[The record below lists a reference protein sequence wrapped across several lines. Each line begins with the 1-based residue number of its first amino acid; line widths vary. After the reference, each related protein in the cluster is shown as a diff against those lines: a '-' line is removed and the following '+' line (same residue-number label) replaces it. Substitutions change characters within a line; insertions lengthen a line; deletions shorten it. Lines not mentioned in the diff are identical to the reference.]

1 MIEKFRERL
10 RDVFSICSVRM
21 NSKNDA
27 KMLFTKLITN
37 PKVAKSTSSKKMYSR
52 IVFALTIYFCV
63 TTSTFEITAET
74 YPTLMLSKEEI
85 LELSLFKSQVEANL
99 KELEI
104 MELKLNK
111 FRKTVEVQLGSK
123 LNKELD
129 KKLDLNFL
137 TPPEPQVDWSRT
149 RVIRKLEY
157 SI

>member
-1 MIEKFRERL
+1 M
-10 RDVFSICSVRM
+10 RDE
-21 NSKNDA
+21 
-27 KMLFTKLITN
+27 FTKCSERIITKKGRHN
-37 PKVAKSTSSKKMYSR
+37 VVYKAHYQSKGCQINIIEKMYSR

>member
-1 MIEKFRERL
+1 
-10 RDVFSICSVRM
+10 
-21 NSKNDA
+21 
-27 KMLFTKLITN
+27 
-37 PKVAKSTSSKKMYSR
+37 MYSR

-129 KKLDLNFL
+129 KKLELNFL